1 MNAKDVMSTQVDM
14 VKENTNVE
22 QINAKLFAGDF
33 NGVPVVNDNDSV
45 VGIVTAIDVLKA
57 IRGGKKLYT
66 MVAKDVMTPNPSVAN
81 KDTPINDIIDIMI
94 KKEVVMVPVV
104 EDNTNKIIGVVARSD
119 IIAEKLKEGLAP

>member
-1 MNAKDVMSTQVDM
+1 
-14 VKENTNVE
+14 
-22 QINAKLFAGDF
+22 
-33 NGVPVVNDNDSV
+33 
-45 VGIVTAIDVLKA
+45 
-57 IRGGKKLYT
+57 
-66 MVAKDVMTPNPSVAN
+66 MVAKDVMTPNPSVVN

>member
-33 NGVPVVNDNDSV
+33 NGVPVVSDNDSV

-66 MVAKDVMTPNPSVAN
+66 MVAKDVMTPNPSVVN